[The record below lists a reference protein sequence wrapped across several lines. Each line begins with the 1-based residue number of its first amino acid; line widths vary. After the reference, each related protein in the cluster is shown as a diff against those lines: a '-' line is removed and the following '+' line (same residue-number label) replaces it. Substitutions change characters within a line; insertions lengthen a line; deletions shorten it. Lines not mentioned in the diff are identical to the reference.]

1 MTDTGNHFPGP
12 GNTQGRHFP
21 VRSAIIAG
29 FSTGNLMTE
38 QPSFKPLTGRPL
50 PFPLA
55 RIGIIG
61 GGQLG
66 RMMVRKATQLGFS
79 VIILD
84 PTPNSPAGQVAGH
97 QIVGDFFDPAKLR
110 ELVELCD
117 VTTFDIETIDSTAL
131 EQLLDEGYAILPSP
145 HLLAVIQNKLTQK
158 QLLADKGIATGRFVE
173 LDDPREQALAEFG
186 YPLVQKAQRGGYDG
200 RGVEIFPDDTKPG
213 RILPIPS
220 LLEEYI
226 DCEKELAVMVAR
238 GLDGDTRVYPV
249 VEMVFDPE
257 ANILD
262 RLLAPARITSK
273 QAEAAQL
280 LAMETVRAIDGVGV
294 FGIELFLAKDG
305 RLLVNE
311 IAPRTHNSGHYTIE
325 ACVTDQFEQQIRAI
339 TGLPLGSTEQL
350 KPAVMIN
357 LLGDPGYSGRTIVEG
372 LDRALAIE
380 GVAVHIYGKT
390 DSRTMRKMGHVT
402 VIDDTIEAASA
413 KADKVRQALR
423 IRGER
428 SL

>member
-1 MTDTGNHFPGP
+1 MSSKQSSLPF
-12 GNTQGRHFP
+12 
-21 VRSAIIAG
+21 AG
-29 FSTGNLMTE
+29 
-38 QPSFKPLTGRPL
+38 KAL

-66 RMMVRKATQLGFS
+66 RMMVRKATQLGFAAI
-79 VIILD
+79 VLD

-110 ELVELCD
+110 ELAELCD
-117 VTTFDIETIDSTAL
+117 VTTFDIETIDSEAL
-131 EQLLDEGYAILPSP
+131 EKLLDEGFSILPSP

-158 QLLADKGIATGRFVE
+158 QLLEDRSIATGKFIE
-173 LDDPREQALAEFG
+173 LEEPSPEALADFG

-200 RGVEIFPDDTKPG
+200 RGVEIFQDDSKPD
-213 RILPIPS
+213 RILPVPS

-238 GLDGDTRVYPV
+238 GLDGETRVYPV
-249 VEMVFDPE
+249 VEMVFDVE

-262 RLLAPARITSK
+262 QLIAPARIDK
-273 QAEAAQL
+273 GQAKSAQELAVKTVEAI
-280 LAMETVRAIDGVGV
+280 EGVGV
-294 FGIELFLAKDG
+294 FGIELFLARDG
-305 RLLVNE
+305 RMLVNE

-357 LLGDPGYSGRTIVEG
+357 LLGENGYSGRTIVEG
-372 LDRALAIE
+372 MDAALAIE
-380 GVAVHIYGKT
+380 GVAVHIYGKA
-390 DSRTMRKMGHVT
+390 DSRPFRKMGHVT
-402 VIDDTIEAASA
+402 VVDDSIDAASK
-413 KADKVRQALR
+413 KAEQVRQVLK

-428 SL
+428 PL

>member
-1 MTDTGNHFPGP
+1 MNH
-12 GNTQGRHFP
+12 
-21 VRSAIIAG
+21 
-29 FSTGNLMTE
+29 NL
-38 QPSFKPLTGRPL
+38 SSRAL
-50 PFPLA
+50 PYPLA

-79 VIILD
+79 AIVLD

-97 QIVGDFFDPAKLR
+97 QIVGDFFDSAKLR
-110 ELVELCD
+110 ELAELSN
-117 VTTFDIETIDSTAL
+117 VTTFDIETIDSQAL
-131 EQLLDEGYAILPSP
+131 EALLDEGFSILPSP
-145 HLLAVIQNKLTQK
+145 HLLAVIQNKLSQK
-158 QLLADKGIATGRFVE
+158 QLLADKGIATGKFVE
-173 LDDPREQALAEFG
+173 LEEPTPEALAKFG

-200 RGVEIFPDDTKPG
+200 RGVEIFHDDSKPDS
-213 RILPIPS
+213 ILPVPS

-238 GLDGDTRVYPV
+238 GVDGETRVYPV
-249 VEMVFDPE
+249 VEMVFDTK

-262 RLLAPARITSK
+262 KLVAPARITAE
-273 QAEAAQL
+273 QADAAQQ
-280 LAMETVRAIDGVGV
+280 LAVKTIDAIEGVGV
-294 FGIELFLAKDG
+294 FGVELFLAKDG

-350 KPAVMIN
+350 RPAVMIN
-357 LLGDPGYSGRTIVEG
+357 LLGEPDYTGRTVVEG
-372 LDRALAIE
+372 LDEALAID
-380 GVAVHIYGKT
+380 GVAVHIYGKAE
-390 DSRTMRKMGHVT
+390 SRPMRKMGHVT
-402 VIDDTIEAASA
+402 VIDETIEQASA
-413 KADKVRQALR
+413 KAEQVRALLK

-428 SL
+428 AL